1 MLTGKHDIN
10 GLRLISNNKRKGIL
24 SLGHAK
30 LFFVFCFFIVGIAA
44 FSITFFGYT
53 LLEPT
58 ACSLELWGQ
67 VVVTGTLHNNSCIQ
81 AIKVWHENAQL
92 RMLNPFF
99 PNTLQLRQ
107 VS

>member
-1 MLTGKHDIN
+1 MLTGRHDIN
-10 GLRLISNNKRKGIL
+10 ELRLISNNKRKGIL

-30 LFFVFCFFIVGIAA
+30 LLFCFFIVGIAA

-58 ACSLELWGQ
+58 ACLLELWGQ
-67 VVVTGTLHNNSCIQ
+67 VVVIGTLHNKSCIQ
-81 AIKVWHENAQL
+81 VIKVWHENAQL
-92 RMLNPFF
+92 CMLNLFF
-99 PNTLQLRQ
+99 PTTLKLRQ

>member
-1 MLTGKHDIN
+1 MNEL
-10 GLRLISNNKRKGIL
+10 LLISDNKRKGIL

-30 LFFVFCFFIVGIAA
+30 LLFCFFIVGIAA

-58 ACSLELWGQ
+58 VCSLELGGQ
-67 VVVTGTLHNNSCIQ
+67 VVVTGTLRNKSCIQ
-81 AIKVWHENAQL
+81 VIKVWHENAQL
-92 RMLNPFF
+92 CMLSPFF
-99 PNTLQLRQ
+99 PNTLKLRQ

>member
-1 MLTGKHDIN
+1 MLTGRHDIN
-10 GLRLISNNKRKGIL
+10 ELRLISNNKRKGIL

-30 LFFVFCFFIVGIAA
+30 LFFCVFFIVGIAA

-58 ACSLELWGQ
+58 AYSLELWGQ
-67 VVVTGTLHNNSCIQ
+67 VVVIGTLHNKSCIQ
-81 AIKVWHENAQL
+81 VIKVWHENAQL
-92 RMLNPFF
+92 CMLNPFF
-99 PNTLQLRQ
+99 PNTVKLRQ